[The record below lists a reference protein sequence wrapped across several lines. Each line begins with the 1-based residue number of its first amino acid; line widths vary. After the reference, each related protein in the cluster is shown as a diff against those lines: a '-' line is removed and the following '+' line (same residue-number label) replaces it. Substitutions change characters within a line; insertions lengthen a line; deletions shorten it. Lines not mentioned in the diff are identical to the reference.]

1 MLSNAE
7 DPVPIPGTCVAPLD
21 GEKLMSHDIEA
32 NRYAHAEGEPDPWH
46 VHDDEGIRNNVVPLT
61 DVYDIDAALT
71 KANMDIHYEK
81 FPVETVPGLYGIRRK
96 EDGHVLPGTGVGEQ
110 YEVLQLDD
118 VKNILL
124 RPFFESKLVRFSSAG
139 IVKAGA
145 RFFICAKVEGTEA
158 DVLPGDAVR
167 AYLNMMGSWDGSLV
181 TGIGFGGTRV
191 VCANTLAAFL
201 QEALAS
207 GPNGSRL
214 GLREGPANLL
224 RVKHTKGQRVAL
236 AQVGEIIDFATR
248 SFAVNLE
255 QYRVLANT
263 PMVKADLD
271 FYVRESLGITPD
283 SDGEYSTKGQN
294 IIDSVLELADS
305 GIGTDIRGVRGTAW
319 AAYNAVTEH
328 YSHHAG
334 RSVETRTDAVLF
346 GDTRKRIAGAFQL
359 ALDMVR
365 GVVKRPS

>member
-1 MLSNAE
+1 
-7 DPVPIPGTCVAPLD
+7 
-21 GEKLMSHDIEA
+21 MSHDIEA

-46 VHDDEGIRNNVVPLT
+46 VHDDEGIRNNVVPLS
-61 DVYDIDAALT
+61 DVHDIDAALT
-71 KANMDIHYEK
+71 KASMDIHYEK
-81 FPVETVPGLYGIRRK
+81 FETGTVPGLYGIRRK
-96 EDGHVLPGTGVGEQ
+96 EDNYVLPGTGVGEQ

-124 RPFFESKLVRFSSAG
+124 RPFFESKKIRFSSAG
-139 IVKAGA
+139 IVKNGA

-181 TGIGFGGTRV
+181 TGVGFGGTRV

-201 QEALAS
+201 AEALAA
-207 GPNGSRL
+207 GPAGKRL
-214 GLREGPANLL
+214 GMREGPANLL

-248 SFAVNLE
+248 SFTVNLE
-255 QYRVLANT
+255 QMRVLANT
-263 PMVKADLD
+263 PMVKEDLA
-271 FYVRESLGITPD
+271 FYVAEALGFEPD
-283 SDGEYSTKGQN
+283 PDGEFSTKAEN
-294 IIDSVLELADS
+294 IMESVIELADA

-328 YSHHAG
+328 YTHHAG
-334 RSVETRTDAVLF
+334 RSVATRTDAVMF
-346 GDTRKRIAGAFQL
+346 GEARDKIRGAFTL
-359 ALDMVR
+359 ALNMAK
-365 GVVKRPS
+365 GIVKRTK